1 MTDERKLNGIDFGP
15 TYRDRC
21 FCESADNCGV
31 KDCPR
36 RLTEADK
43 EAIKRG
49 NWMVATITVCEKFV
63 FKKVFDIQENQ

>member
-1 MTDERKLNGIDFGP
+1 MANENEPLVFGP

-21 FCESADNCGV
+21 FCESADACGV

-36 RLTEADK
+36 RLSDADK

-49 NWMVATITVCEKFV
+49 GWVVAANSEV
-63 FKKVFDIQENQ
+63 